1 MEGPP
6 LFLDTYL
13 AAAEQ
18 TGLSL
23 KPRGGVRPLDTSEKF
38 LTLEGWFCLRVYSR
52 AVKKPRMRG
61 YADVV
66 EMAVA

>member
-6 LFLDTYL
+6 LLLDTYL

-23 KPRGGVRPLDTSEKF
+23 KPRGGVRPLDTFEKF
-38 LTLEGWFCLRVYSR
+38 LTLEGWFCLRVYSC
-52 AVKKPRMRG
+52 AVKKPRMLG

-66 EMAVA
+66 EMDVA